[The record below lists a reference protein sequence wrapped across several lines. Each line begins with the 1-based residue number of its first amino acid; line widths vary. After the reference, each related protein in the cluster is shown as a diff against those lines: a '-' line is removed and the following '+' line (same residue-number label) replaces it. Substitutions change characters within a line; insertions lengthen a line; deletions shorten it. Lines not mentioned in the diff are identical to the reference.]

1 MEVFIFLSGLGL
13 FYSMSN
19 NSNLVKFYENRVKR
33 LIIPYAIVGIIF
45 WDILDL
51 IINKGS
57 IVDVI
62 KDFTFITLVTKGERT
77 IWFTGVIFIFYLIF
91 PLIYKL
97 INSKRGLI
105 KTVILMLVVYAVNYA
120 IWQLWPNIYDNIEI
134 GAMRLPC
141 FILGALCAYLIKN
154 NIENKRIIPILII
167 MGLIL
172 KIVADILLNVPLYYS
187 RIVAVCYA
195 VSLILIVCFLLEKL
209 QCAKFNNAMT
219 WIGKYSLEL
228 YMIHVCIR
236 KIMKSIGTYTCEL
249 SIYVGIIAISVVLS
263 LLLHKMVEK
272 IESYSYHHQNLK

>member
-1 MEVFIFLSGLGL
+1 M

-33 LIIPYAIVGIIF
+33 LIIPYAIAGIIF

-97 INSKRGLI
+97 INSKRGLT
-105 KTVILMLVVYAVNYA
+105 KTIILILVVYAANYA
-120 IWQLWPNIYDNIEI
+120 IWQFRPNVYDNIEI

-154 NIENKRIIPILII
+154 NIENKRMIPILII
-167 MGLIL
+167 IGLIL
-172 KIVADILLNVPLYYS
+172 KIAADILLNVPLYYS
-187 RIVAVCYA
+187 RMVAV
-195 VSLILIVCFLLEKL
+195 
-209 QCAKFNNAMT
+209 
-219 WIGKYSLEL
+219 
-228 YMIHVCIR
+228 
-236 KIMKSIGTYTCEL
+236 
-249 SIYVGIIAISVVLS
+249 
-263 LLLHKMVEK
+263 
-272 IESYSYHHQNLK
+272 